1 MSNSKPIRLAAL
13 AAAVVMVVSCS
24 RPWPAEPPD
33 AHEWQLMVAPANL
46 VPERPAGTAI
56 AAFAFAQE
64 RPRPPSCDGVGA
76 DDCEEYETRYGRQLP
91 ARLTVACWDH
101 DSDGEGS
108 LDITFTPSRPLLD
121 DPDLHPRA
129 WAGWE
134 LDFDGDSGPRDVI
147 VELNDD
153 ESTLVDGFVARVPG
167 ERDTAR
173 AVRFLRETAGQ
184 DGAELRVIAVF
195 SESDGSSPLKWR
207 FRLDPQSKAEERI
220 RHVVESCGGV
230 W

>member
-1 MSNSKPIRLAAL
+1 MLIRLAAL
-13 AAAVVMVVSCS
+13 AAAAAVAASCS

-46 VPERPAGTAI
+46 LPERPAGTAI
-56 AAFAFAQE
+56 AAFAFAQD
-64 RPRPPSCDGVGA
+64 RPRPPGCDGVGE
-76 DDCEEYETRYGRQLP
+76 DDCEDYMTRYGQQLP
-91 ARLTVACWDH
+91 ARLSVACWDS

-129 WAGWE
+129 WAGWQ
-134 LDFDGDSGPRDVI
+134 LDFDGDGGPKDVI
-147 VELNDD
+147 VRLDGD
-153 ESTLVDGFVARVPG
+153 GSTLLDGFVVYVPG
-167 ERDTAR
+167 GQLTGE
-173 AVRFLRETAGQ
+173 AVTYLRQTAGQ

-195 SESDGSSPLKWR
+195 PEPDGGAPLEWR
-207 FRLDPQSKAEERI
+207 FRVDGDSKADERI
-220 RHVVESCGGV
+220 RHVVENCGGV